1 MVSFR
6 HPGLIAAWLA
16 FGLVAAR
23 PAAGCTTVLLSH
35 GQDVV
40 VAKSYDYYM
49 GQGHVVVNPRGLRKS
64 SMVFGDE
71 PVASWVARYGSVT
84 FNQYGRELPASGM
97 NEAGL
102 VVEVMWLDQTRYPAP
117 DGRPVLPD
125 LQWIQYQ
132 LDRWATVEEVVAHAG
147 ETRVTSRT
155 ARIHFLVCDRTAACA
170 AVELID
176 GELVIH
182 SGDRMPVRTLT
193 NDTYEASCTYL
204 ARHQGFGGS
213 EPVPTSLESLD
224 RFVRA
229 SSLAAAAGREDRGGP
244 GLVDDGF
251 TILDSVSMG
260 QYSVW
265 NLVYEPRRGRIH
277 YRTHVRPRVKRIDL
291 GSLDFS
297 CAAGARQLDMDAERS
312 GDVSRSLHPY
322 DSDANLR
329 LVRTSFGRSRVPIP
343 SAAAA
348 AVGRFPDRFTC
359 AGPPPDH

>member
-1 MVSFR
+1 MVSASR
-6 HPGLIAAWLA
+6 CCLLAIGLLGGLLA
-16 FGLVAAR
+16 PR
-23 PAAGCTTVLLSH
+23 PARACTTVLLSH
-35 GQDVV
+35 GEDVV

-49 GQGHVVVNPRGLRKS
+49 GQGHVVVNPRGLAKS
-64 SMVFGDE
+64 SMLFGNE

-102 VVEVMWLDQTRYPAP
+102 VVEVMWLDQTRYPAA

-170 AVELID
+170 AVEYLD
-176 GELVIH
+176 GTLVIH

-193 NDTYEASCTYL
+193 NDTYEASCAYL
-204 ARHQGFGGS
+204 SKHQGFGGT
-213 EPVPTSLESLD
+213 EPVPASLESLD

-244 GLVDDGF
+244 GLVDDAF
-251 TILDSVSMG
+251 VILDTVSMG

-265 NLVYEPRRGRIH
+265 NVVYEPRKGRIH
-277 YRTHVRPRVKRIDL
+277 YRTHTQPRVKRIDIP
-291 GSLDFS
+291 SLDFS
-297 CAAGARQLDMDAERS
+297 CAAGALQLDIDAERW

-329 LVRTSFGRSRVPIP
+329 LVQSSFGRSRVPIP
-343 SAAAA
+343 AAAAA
-348 AVGRFPDRFTC
+348 AVGRFPDRFRC
-359 AGPPPDH
+359 SDRAP